1 MVVANN
7 RGCPVCGVF
16 DFNEI
21 IFVAQAP
28 KFHVISAETELS
40 SQLFGEVRL
49 VECLFCKHLF
59 NNAIQDNEKNPG
71 HGSFSTNAPVSQSMF
86 DRRKKIMEFLSAD
99 GDLSLNVLEVGAG
112 SGALAVIFAESKN
125 RVTVVEPES
134 TLDTDR
140 LEKQGV
146 RVIRDVWPTSKL
158 ISEKFDLILCVQVLE
173 HTERPREFLLELA
186 NHVEGDGRIYL
197 EVPSGDWV
205 KRHGSAADV
214 HFPHWNYFTETM
226 IQKLISECNLKISKR
241 CELVNGRDIGYI
253 LQHIAIKSD
262 YSFQVPLQAFDLDKL
277 EESLEIANSQIIKW
291 NTSINYAFYGTNS
304 QSQAAFGLL
313 TGCKPKF
320 VFDDTPS
327 YRGSFAYSPQFRFP
341 IIEPSLDR
349 LKEVDVVVISVYIH
363 DESIATKIRELGFSG
378 EIFSL
383 RPPSDPSGKVK
394 SLFGEN

>member
-1 MVVANN
+1 MKVSNI
-7 RGCPVCGVF
+7 RSCPICESS
-16 DFNEI
+16 DFKEI
-21 IFVAQAP
+21 IYVEQAP
-28 KFHVISAETELS
+28 KFHVISAETELTEY
-40 SQLFGEVRL
+40 LFGKVRL
-49 VECLFCKHLF
+49 VECSHCQHLF
-59 NNAIQDNEKNPG
+59 NNEIQSNEKNPG

-99 GDLSLNVLEVGAG
+99 GDLPLNVLEVGAG

-125 RVTVVEPES
+125 LVTVVEPES

-140 LEKQGV
+140 LEKQGI

-158 ISEKFDLILCVQVLE
+158 FSEKFDLILCVQVLE
-173 HTERPREFLLELA
+173 HTERPREFLLELV
-186 NHVEGDGRIYL
+186 NYIKDDGRIYL

-205 KRHGSAADV
+205 KMHGSAADV

-226 IQKLISECNLKISKR
+226 IQKLASECNLNISER

-253 LQHIAIKSD
+253 LQHIDIKSD

-277 EESLEIANSQIIKW
+277 EESLEIANSQTIKW
-291 NTSINYAFYGTNS
+291 NSSLDYAFYGTNS

-320 VFDDTPS
+320 VFDDTLS
-327 YRGSFAYSPQFRFP
+327 YRGSFAYSSQFRFP
-341 IIEPSLDR
+341 ILEPTLDR

-363 DESIATKIRELGFSG
+363 DEAIAKKIREMGFSG
-378 EIFSL
+378 EIHSL

-394 SLFGEN
+394 SLFSEN

>member
-1 MVVANN
+1 MKVSNI
-7 RGCPVCGVF
+7 GSCPICESS
-16 DFNEI
+16 DFKEI
-21 IFVAQAP
+21 IFVARAP
-28 KFHVISAETELS
+28 KFHVISAETELTEN
-40 SQLFGEVRL
+40 LFGEVRL
-49 VECLFCKHLF
+49 VECSNCQHLF
-59 NNAIQDNEKNPG
+59 NNAIQANEKNPG
-71 HGSFSTNAPVSQSMF
+71 HGSFSTNAPVSQSMV

-99 GDLSLNVLEVGAG
+99 GELSLNVLEVGAG
-112 SGALAVIFAESKN
+112 SGALAAIFAESKN

-205 KRHGSAADV
+205 KMHGSAADV

-226 IQKLISECNLKISKR
+226 IQKLAAECNLNISER

-253 LQHIAIKSD
+253 MQRIAIKSD
-262 YSFQVPLQAFDLDKL
+262 YSFQVPFQAFDLDKL
-277 EESLEIANSQIIKW
+277 EEALEIANSQITKS
-291 NTSINYAFYGTNS
+291 NQSGRYAFYGTNS

-327 YRGSFAYSPQFRFP
+327 YRGSFAYSSQFRFP
-341 IIEPSLDR
+341 ILEPSSDN
-349 LKEVDVVVISVYIH
+349 LKEVDVVVISSYIH
-363 DESIATKIRELGFSG
+363 DEAIAKKIRGMGFSG
-378 EIFSL
+378 EIYSL

-394 SLFGEN
+394 SLFAP